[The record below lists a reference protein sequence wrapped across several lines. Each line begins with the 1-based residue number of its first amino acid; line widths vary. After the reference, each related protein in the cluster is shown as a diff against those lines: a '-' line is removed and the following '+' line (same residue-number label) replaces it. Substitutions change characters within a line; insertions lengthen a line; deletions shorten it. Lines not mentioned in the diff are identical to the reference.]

1 MKMIYKNKTMK
12 KIFLLVIISLG
23 VITTVQ
29 SQEWIIINNGLYLK
43 NGNDTVYFGS
53 HSQAEATMMMV
64 DHIQQAKVNIDI
76 LAYQMLGCVAVAET
90 VGQKLMY
97 SNVSTALVDG
107 QIKYTAVCLPKFEVL
122 DGIRVYVRVL
132 GSYTGDQNNRVGL
145 YSYNI
150 NTGLLTLVASSANS
164 ATLWT
169 SAANAGQTI
178 PFSASYNAS
187 PGIYFVAFIYNNSA
201 QTTAPS
207 LASGIALNN
216 VAMGSTAYGFTNS
229 AKLYGTSTGTDLPA
243 TINMSGITASL
254 IPSWV
259 AIY

>member
-1 MKMIYKNKTMK
+1 MNYKIKTKMKN
-12 KIFLLVIISLG
+12 IFLALSIVLSLSANCQTWT
-23 VITTVQ
+23 I
-29 SQEWIIINNGLYLK
+29 WNNGLYLK
-43 NGNDTVYFGS
+43 YGTDSTYFGDQN
-53 HSQAEATMMMV
+53 QAEATMMMV
-64 DHIQQAKVNIDI
+64 QHIQEAKVNVDI
-76 LAYQMLGCVAVAET
+76 LAYSMLGCVMVAET

-107 QIKYTAVCLPKFEVL
+107 QIKYVAVCLPKFEVL

-216 VAMGSTAYGFTNS
+216 AAMGSTAYGFTNS

-243 TINMSGITASL
+243 TINMSAITTSL

-259 AIY
+259 AVY